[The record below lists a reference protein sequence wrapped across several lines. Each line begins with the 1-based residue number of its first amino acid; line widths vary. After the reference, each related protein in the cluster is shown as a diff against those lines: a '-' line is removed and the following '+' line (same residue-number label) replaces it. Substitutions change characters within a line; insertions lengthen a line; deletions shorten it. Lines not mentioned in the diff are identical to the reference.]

1 MDETKEIGFLRIIAA
16 NPALGLD
23 AVDIP
28 KIETS
33 VAELDCSDITSITK
47 YGLDT
52 QKKMA
57 ELSQVMIDNLNNS
70 SIDEVDDVLHD
81 TINYLYDIDTDA
93 DGEKRILFW
102 KRKSNPVA
110 IRAKY
115 EQASKNVDRIAG
127 TLEEHQVRL
136 LRDCAFLN
144 QMYDMNQEYY
154 RQAGVKIAALKI
166 RLEEMEEKRRNGP
179 YSVMEESF
187 LNGVID
193 RMERKVSEMELSR
206 TISVQQSAQIRM
218 LQSNFAMMADKL
230 QSTLYNTIPL
240 WKNQIVLALGAEHA
254 RQAVIT
260 DRSISDMTNRLLLR
274 NAENLKQVTTETQ
287 KAAGSTAIDTVTL
300 AQTNRILIESLDEV
314 ARIQEENRSKRE
326 NAEKELERIDREMKY
341 GVLME
346 E

>member
-81 TINYLYDIDTDA
+81 TISYLYDIDTDA

-179 YSVMEESF
+179 Y
-187 LNGVID
+187 
-193 RMERKVSEMELSR
+193 SEMELSR